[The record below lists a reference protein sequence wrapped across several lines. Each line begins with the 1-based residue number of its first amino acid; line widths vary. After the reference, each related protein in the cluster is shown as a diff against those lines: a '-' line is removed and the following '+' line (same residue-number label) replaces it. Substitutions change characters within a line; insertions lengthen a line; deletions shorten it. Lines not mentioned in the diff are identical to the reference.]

1 MARTEDLNGRFLSL
15 ALILGAIV
23 LLGWMLIG
31 PGNAF
36 RYYETKEQLEKVRAE
51 NERLK
56 NENSSLQEEIGKLTS
71 DPHYM
76 EEVARDKHGFL
87 KKNEMVF
94 ELAPKK

>member
-1 MARTEDLNGRFLSL
+1 MAQNDNSNGHILSL
-15 ALILGAIV
+15 ALILGAIA
-23 LLGWMLIG
+23 LLGWLLIG

-56 NENSSLQEEIGKLTS
+56 NENSSLQEEVAKLTN

-76 EEVARDKHGFL
+76 EEIAREKHGFL

-94 ELAPKK
+94 ELSPKK